1 MGTSGNR
8 IGFKVFS
15 INTTVRNPQRN
26 LEFLEYFQKFNGLVF
41 DNKIKMLYLI
51 ELVKNGVYKFSNIS
65 NAIKEKLDND
75 IALNE
80 QEIKEA
86 FENNPQATGFSG
98 RVMTQLRALK
108 DQGFLIF
115 SDDKSPIITM
125 TNIAFELVGRKT
137 SITDIYAKIMIGLH
151 SNNPARTSLLN
162 KARPFLNTIFVI
174 DLLKKEWSK
183 LSEHNKN
190 KEAKGILKHEFKSF
204 ILGMK
209 DCDYKKCVDE
219 ILAYRKIY
227 GLEENKEY
235 IAQYLFEKQGLEC
248 VKYETLNDYADEVF
262 RKFEMSGLLIARG
275 VAKYIYYD
283 FSRFES
289 AKVQALLEQYKDGYS
304 CVNFANTQEYIAFL
318 DSVNLPWIQNE
329 SVRKSVVAQKAKS
342 LNVSVNTSEF
352 ENLDELET
360 RLNQA
365 FYTKSLQ
372 GKIEKS
378 EIANLLNELR
388 ILASAKES
396 QSNDFKNIPESLR
409 LEYLLAL
416 ILGKKYGLNNLK
428 SNLIYNENGEPLSYA
443 PAGKADLVYENC
455 NFEATMIKNRN
466 QQLNSETT
474 SIARHLYESQKQ
486 NALEQRAVLIA
497 PYIHFDVALFF
508 KFCAKEFESKLA
520 PISISSFIELVEK
533 SATFSEFKRNFD
545 ALFVE
550 RLLREKTD
558 SYIDSVNCG

>member
-1 MGTSGNR
+1 MKY
-8 IGFKVFS
+8 KVFS
-15 INTTVRNPQRN
+15 FSTTIRNPKRN
-26 LEFLEYFQKFNGLVF
+26 VEFLHALRRFNGFVF
-41 DNKIKMLYLI
+41 DAKIAKLCF
-51 ELVKNGVYKFSNIS
+51 EEFVKNGIYTLSNIS
-65 NAIKEKLDND
+65 NEIKDKLENEIELND
-75 IALNE
+75 SEFKKLLALNPHIATLKKIVFR
-80 QEIKEA
+80 IKTHL
-86 FENNPQATGFSG
+86 QALES
-98 RVMTQLRALK
+98 
-108 DQGFLIF
+108 QGFIMLLG
-115 SDDKSPIITM
+115 DKKCKAISLTKFAFDLLERKSSP
-125 TNIAFELVGRKT
+125 TN
-137 SITDIYAKIMIGLH
+137 IYAKIMIGWH
-151 SNNPARTSLLN
+151 TNNPTRPEIAN

-174 DLLKKEWSK
+174 DSLKKEWGK
-183 LSEHNKN
+183 LGNES
-190 KEAKGILKHEFKSF
+190 KGILKHEFKSF
-204 ILGMK
+204 VLGMK
-209 DCDYKKCVDE
+209 DCDYAKCVSE

-235 IAQYLFEKQGLEC
+235 ITQYLFEKQGLER
-248 VKYETLNDYADEVF
+248 VSYATLNDYADEVF

-275 VAKYIYYD
+275 VAQYIYYD
-283 FSRFES
+283 FSHFEG
-289 AKVQALLEQYKDGYS
+289 AKIQALLQTYKGYDCLDFTS
-304 CVNFANTQEYIAFL
+304 VQEYIAFL
-318 DSVNLPWIQNE
+318 ESVNLPWIQNE
-329 SVRKSVVAQKAKS
+329 AVRKSVVAQKAKS

-352 ENLDELET
+352 ENLDALES

-372 GKIEKS
+372 SKIEKS

-416 ILGKKYGLNNLK
+416 ILGKKYGLNNLQ

-486 NALEQRAVLIA
+486 SSVEQRAVLIA

-520 PISISSFIELVEK
+520 PITLKNFIELVES
-533 SATFSEFKRNFD
+533 SATFGEFKRNFD

-558 SYIDSVNCG
+558 SYIDSVNARA

>member
-1 MGTSGNR
+1 MKY
-8 IGFKVFS
+8 KVFS
-15 INTTVRNPQRN
+15 FSTTIRNPQRN
-26 LEFLEYFQKFNGLVF
+26 VEFLHALRRFNGFVF
-41 DNKIKMLYLI
+41 DAKIAKLCF
-51 ELVKNGVYKFSNIS
+51 EEFVKNGIYTLSNVP
-65 NAIKEKLDND
+65 NEIKNKLENEIELND
-75 IALNE
+75 SEFKKLLALNPHIATLKKIVFR
-80 QEIKEA
+80 IKTHL
-86 FENNPQATGFSG
+86 QALES
-98 RVMTQLRALK
+98 
-108 DQGFLIF
+108 QGFIMLLG
-115 SDDKSPIITM
+115 DKKCPTISLTKFAFDLLERKSSP
-125 TNIAFELVGRKT
+125 TNI
-137 SITDIYAKIMIGLH
+137 YATIMIGWH
-151 SNNPARTSLLN
+151 TNNPTRPKIAN

-174 DLLKKEWSK
+174 DLLKKEWSE
-183 LSEHNKN
+183 LS
-190 KEAKGILKHEFKSF
+190 KEAKGILKHEFIF
-204 ILGMK
+204 VLGMK
-209 DCDYKKCVDE
+209 DCDYKKCVGE

-235 IAQYLFEKQGLEC
+235 IAQYLFEKQGLER

-372 GKIEKS
+372 SKIEKS

-416 ILGKKYGLNNLK
+416 ILGKKYGLNNLQ

-533 SATFSEFKRNFD
+533 SATFSEFKHNFD
-545 ALFVE
+545 RLFVDK
-550 RLLREKTD
+550 LLCDKTD
-558 SYIDSVNCG
+558 EYVDSVNFTR